1 MIDKLNSLL
10 LTTPF
15 NSLFYQLIYDETMS
29 YQEILNK
36 VIYNLGKPISL
47 LKFPENLNIDYFL
60 TYDYRIYLNEAKF

>member
-1 MIDKLNSLL
+1 MFPQIMIDKLNSWL

-15 NSLFYQLIYDETMS
+15 NSLNYQLIYDETMS

-47 LKFPENLNIDYFL
+47 IKFPANLNINYLL
-60 TYDYRIYLNEAKF
+60 TYD